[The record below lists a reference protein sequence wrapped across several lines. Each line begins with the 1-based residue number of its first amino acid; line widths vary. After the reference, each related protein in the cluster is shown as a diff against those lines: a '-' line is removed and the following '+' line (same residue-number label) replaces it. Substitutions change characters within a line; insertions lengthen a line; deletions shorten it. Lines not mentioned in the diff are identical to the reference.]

1 MWLFFRQIREILS
14 TQTSQIADSAHPVM
28 LASLS
33 NAPLLSSSR
42 SSGLFR
48 VHFSI
53 FEHGPRVSRG
63 NPVEFGQKLTRHFDF
78 KMTRLRLKKLL

>member
-1 MWLFFRQIREILS
+1 MWLFFRQIREILAA
-14 TQTSQIADSAHPVM
+14 QTSQIADSAHPVM

-48 VHFSI
+48 VRFSI
-53 FEHGPRVSRG
+53 FEHSPRFSRG
-63 NPVEFGQKLTRHFDF
+63 NPTDRCMRPMLVVCVSE
-78 KMTRLRLKKLL
+78 